1 MAGTTRWTTPGHDD
15 WGRIGWTAR
24 SLGILASLTVFIVA
38 ACIGPTPFQPAGHN
52 GGPGYTVERIAQDH
66 FHIAFSGNSSTSRRT
81 VEDSLAYLA
90 AQVTLR
96 NDADYFTIANA
107 KSERTSS
114 AFYANSYQHDPA
126 GHCCRWDGVVYH
138 EYEAAADI
146 VIHKGAMPQ
155 DDPSAH
161 DARAIVEELA
171 PRIRRA
177 GGYSV
182 Y

>member
-1 MAGTTRWTTPGHDD
+1 V
-15 WGRIGWTAR
+15 R
-24 SLGILASLTVFIVA
+24 SLTGALTIVAA
-38 ACIGPTPFQPAGHN
+38 ACIGPTPFQPAGHD

-66 FHIAFSGNSSTSRRT
+66 FHIGFSGNSSTSRRT

-96 NDADYFTIANA
+96 NGADYFTIANA

-114 AFYANSYQHDPA
+114 AFYGNSYLSDPA
-126 GHCCRWDGVVYH
+126 GHCCRWDGVTYH
-138 EYEAAADI
+138 EYEAEADI
-146 VIHKGAMPQ
+146 VIARGKMPQ

-161 DARAIVEELA
+161 DARAVVQELA
-171 PRIRRA
+171 PRIRRG

>member
-1 MAGTTRWTTPGHDD
+1 MVAALRLCMPP
-15 WGRIGWTAR
+15 IA
-24 SLGILASLTVFIVA
+24 IIVA
-38 ACIGPTPFQPAGHN
+38 ACIGPTPFQPAGHE

-66 FHIAFSGNSSTSRRT
+66 FHIGFSGNSSTSRRT

-161 DARAIVEELA
+161 DARAIVNELGA
-171 PRIRRA
+171 RIQRG